1 MNIEDFVGK
10 KLLKKGTTAKCFL
23 LQNGNVFKQ
32 FNNPLNISD
41 VERFKHFLNFE
52 NKNILFPFDFVYDS
66 KKFYGYV
73 TKRAVGPTLSE
84 SFSGSNLEKL
94 STHSIKVEKNIGFV
108 SQGKILMH
116 DLHSD
121 NVIYD
126 GNLIQIIDPDE
137 YGIRDIYNVE
147 EIRDTNFTYYK
158 TLISNLFITN
168 IGINKNTQYVI
179 DKINFHKYTG
189 YRASEVIIKI
199 KEEMEKYTKEQLETV
214 DDFNSIIRK

>member
-1 MNIEDFVGK
+1 MNLEDFISK

-23 LQNGNVFKQ
+23 LQNGNIFKQ
-32 FNNPLNISD
+32 FNNPLCISD
-41 VERFKHFLNFE
+41 VERFKYFLNFE
-52 NKNILFPFDFVYDS
+52 NESILFPFDFIYDN

-73 TKRAVGPTLSE
+73 AKRAFGQTLRE
-84 SFSGSNLEKL
+84 SFSGSNLERL
-94 STHSIKVEKNIGFV
+94 STHSIKTEKNIDFV

-126 GNLIQIIDPDE
+126 GNLVQIIDPDE
-137 YGIRDIYNVE
+137 YGIRDIYTVD
-147 EIRDTNFTYYK
+147 EIKDINFKYYR

-168 IGINKNTQYVI
+168 IGINKNTQYII

-189 YRASEVIIKI
+189 YRASEVIINI
-199 KEEMEKYTKEQLETV
+199 KYEMEKYTKETINTV
-214 DDFNSIIRK
+214 DDFNSIIKR

>member
-1 MNIEDFVGK
+1 MNLEDFISK
-10 KLLKKGTTAKCFL
+10 KILKEGTTAKCFL

-32 FNNPLNISD
+32 FNNPLSISD
-41 VERFKHFLNFE
+41 VERFKYFLNFE
-52 NKNILFPFDFVYDS
+52 NESILFPFDFIYDN

-73 TKRAVGPTLSE
+73 TKRAFGQTLRE
-84 SFSGSNLEKL
+84 SFSSNNLERL
-94 STHSIKVEKNIGFV
+94 STHSIKTEKNIDFV

-137 YGIRDIYNVE
+137 YGIRDIYTVD
-147 EIRDTNFTYYK
+147 EIKDINFKYYR

-168 IGINKNTQYVI
+168 IGINKNTQYII

-189 YRASEVIIKI
+189 YRASEVIINI
-199 KEEMEKYTKEQLETV
+199 KYEMEKYTKETINTV
-214 DDFNSIIRK
+214 DDFNSIIKR

>member
-1 MNIEDFVGK
+1 MNLEDFISK

-32 FNNPLNISD
+32 FNSPLNISD
-41 VERFKHFLNFE
+41 VERFKYFLNFE
-52 NKNILFPFDFVYDS
+52 NENILFPFDFVCDN

-73 TKRAVGPTLSE
+73 TKRAFGQTLRE
-84 SFSGSNLEKL
+84 SFSGSNLERL
-94 STHSIKVEKNIGFV
+94 STHSIKTEKNIDFV

-116 DLHSD
+116 DLHFD

-126 GNLIQIIDPDE
+126 GNLVQIIDPDE
-137 YGIRDIYNVE
+137 YGIRDIYTVD
-147 EIRDTNFTYYK
+147 EIKDINFKYYR

-168 IGINKNTQYVI
+168 IGINKNTQYII

-189 YRASEVIIKI
+189 YRASEVIINI
-199 KEEMEKYTKEQLETV
+199 KYEMEKYTKETINTV
-214 DDFNSIIRK
+214 DDFNSIIKR

>member
-1 MNIEDFVGK
+1 MNLEDFISK
-10 KLLKKGTTAKCFL
+10 KLLKEGTTAKCFL

-32 FNNPLNISD
+32 FNNPLSISD
-41 VERFKHFLNFE
+41 VERFKYFLNFE
-52 NKNILFPFDFVYDS
+52 NESILFPFDFIYDN

-73 TKRAVGPTLSE
+73 TKRAFGQTLRE
-84 SFSGSNLEKL
+84 SFSSNNLERL
-94 STHSIKVEKNIGFV
+94 STHSIKTEKNIDFV

-137 YGIRDIYNVE
+137 YGIRDIYTVD
-147 EIRDTNFTYYK
+147 EIKDINFKYYR

-168 IGINKNTQYVI
+168 IGINKNTQYII

-189 YRASEVIIKI
+189 YRASEVIINI
-199 KEEMEKYTKEQLETV
+199 KYEMEKYTKETINTV
-214 DDFNSIIRK
+214 DDFNSIIKR

>member
-1 MNIEDFVGK
+1 MNLEDFISK

-23 LQNGNVFKQ
+23 LQNGNIFKQ
-32 FNNPLNISD
+32 FNNPLCISD
-41 VERFKHFLNFE
+41 VERFKYFLNFE
-52 NKNILFPFDFVYDS
+52 NESVLFPFDFIYDN

-73 TKRAVGPTLSE
+73 TKRAFGQTLRE
-84 SFSGSNLEKL
+84 SFSGSNLERL
-94 STHSIKVEKNIGFV
+94 STHSIKTEKNIDFV

-126 GNLIQIIDPDE
+126 GNLVQIIDPDE
-137 YGIRDIYNVE
+137 YGIRDIYTVD
-147 EIRDTNFTYYK
+147 EIKDINFKYYR

-168 IGINKNTQYVI
+168 IGINKNTQYII

-189 YRASEVIIKI
+189 YRASEVIINI
-199 KEEMEKYTKEQLETV
+199 KYEMEKYTKETINTV
-214 DDFNSIIRK
+214 DDFNSIIKR